1 MQADGGGQLP
11 AWSLP
16 DLREPRFSQSLERG
30 LAILGCFTPERPL
43 LGIADLAEE
52 LDMSRST
59 THRYAVT
66 LVALGYLQQGAAR
79 KYRLALRVT
88 NLGMAAM
95 SATGL
100 REHAHQCLEELRNRS
115 GYTASLAVLD
125 GEEIV
130 LVDLVRTLRRDGRK
144 HGLGLAIGAC
154 VPTYCTAAG
163 KVLMAHLSEGEQRE
177 LIAAM
182 KLTKRTA
189 NTITSRRVLQEEL
202 EQVFEGGLA
211 LGDEE
216 FAPQTLSIAA
226 PVRDEARVIAAVS
239 LSAHASMISLEELA
253 SALGPHLISTADRI
267 SARLGYR
274 RDDEIAT
281 SGRG

>member
-1 MQADGGGQLP
+1 MPAEGGQLP

-43 LGIADLAEE
+43 LGIADLAQE

-59 THRYAVT
+59 THRYAIT
-66 LVALGYLQQGAAR
+66 LVALGYLQQGPAR

-95 SATGL
+95 SAMGL
-100 REHAHQCLEELRNRS
+100 REHAHQCLAELRDRS
-115 GYTASLAVLD
+115 GYTTSLAVLD
-125 GEEIV
+125 EDEIV
-130 LVDLVRTLRRDGRK
+130 LVDLVRTLRRAGRK
-144 HGLGLAIGAC
+144 HGLGLELGAR
-154 VPTYCTAAG
+154 VPAHCTAAG
-163 KVLMAHLSEGEQRE
+163 KVLMAHLPEGEQRE
-177 LIAAM
+177 LIGAM
-182 KLTKRTA
+182 KLTKSTA
-189 NTITSRRVLQEEL
+189 NTITSKRTLQEEL
-202 EQVFEGGLA
+202 EQVLESGLA
-211 LGDEE
+211 LDDEE
-216 FAPQTLSIAA
+216 LAPGMLAIAA
-226 PVRDEARVIAAVS
+226 AVRDESRVVATVS

-253 SALGPHLISTADRI
+253 GALGPHLIATADRV

>member
-1 MQADGGGQLP
+1 MQADGGGQPP

-88 NLGMAAM
+88 DLGMAAM

-100 REHAHQCLEELRNRS
+100 REHADQCLEELRNRS

-144 HGLGLAIGAC
+144 HGLGLEVGAR
-154 VPTYCTAAG
+154 VPAYCTAAG
-163 KVLMAHLSEGEQRE
+163 KVLMAYLTEGEQRE
-177 LIAAM
+177 LFAAM

-189 NTITSRRVLQEEL
+189 NTITSKRVLQEEL
-202 EQVFEGGLA
+202 DQVLEGGLA

-216 FAPQTLSIAA
+216 LAPQTLSIAA
-226 PVRDEARVIAAVS
+226 PVRDESRVIAAVS

>member
-144 HGLGLAIGAC
+144 HGLGLAIGAR
-154 VPTYCTAAG
+154 VPAYCTAAG
-163 KVLMAHLSEGEQRE
+163 KVLMAHLTEGEQHE
-177 LIAAM
+177 LLAAM

-189 NTITSRRVLQEEL
+189 NTITSKRVLQEEL
-202 EQVFEGGLA
+202 EQVLDGGLA

-216 FAPQTLSIAA
+216 LAPQTLSIAA

-253 SALGPHLISTADRI
+253 SALGPHLISSADRI

>member
-43 LGIADLAEE
+43 LGIADLADE

-144 HGLGLAIGAC
+144 HGLGLAIGAH
-154 VPTYCTAAG
+154 VPAYCTAAG
-163 KVLMAHLSEGEQRE
+163 KALMANLTEFEQAE
-177 LIAAM
+177 LIASM

-189 NTITSRRVLQEEL
+189 NTIMSKRVLQEEL
-202 EQVFEGGLA
+202 EQVLEGGLA

-216 FAPQTLSIAA
+216 LAPQTLSIAA
-226 PVRDEARVIAAVS
+226 PVRDESRVVAAVS
-239 LSAHASMISLEELA
+239 LSAHTSMISLEELA

>member
-1 MQADGGGQLP
+1 MRADRGGQLP

-16 DLREPRFSQSLERG
+16 DLRDPRFSQSLERG

-88 NLGMAAM
+88 DLGMAAM

-125 GEEIV
+125 GEEIA
-130 LVDLVRTLRRDGRK
+130 LVDLVRTLRRAGRN
-144 HGLGLAIGAC
+144 HGLGLAIGES
-154 VPTYCTAAG
+154 VPAYCTAAG
-163 KVLMAHLSEGEQRE
+163 KVLMAHLTEGEQRE
-177 LIAAM
+177 LIVAM

-189 NTITSRRVLQEEL
+189 NTITSKRVLQEEL
-202 EQVFEGGLA
+202 EQVLEGGLA

-216 FAPQTLSIAA
+216 LAPETVSIAA
-226 PVRDEARVIAAVS
+226 PVRDESRVVAAVS
-239 LSAHASMISLEELA
+239 LSAHVSMISLEELA
-253 SALGPHLISTADRI
+253 SALSPHLISTADRI